1 MELGTALRQRLA
13 AGAAVV
19 GSWLSLGDCSI
30 AEIMSRAGF
39 DFLVIDLEHT
49 PTSVETAADMIRIVD
64 LAGCSP
70 LVRLPEFSPALA
82 KQVLDAGA
90 HGIIL
95 PNVDSAE
102 LAQSVV
108 RATRYPPHG
117 TRGVG
122 LYRAHGYGTAF
133 QDYFDSSGSGL
144 LVVAQIESRT
154 GVEHIDEI
162 ASVEGIDAVM
172 VGPYDLSADLG
183 TPGDFHSATF
193 TAAVGRVSDG
203 ARARGV
209 ATGIHIVEPD
219 PAKLRASVK
228 DGHRFLVYSVDMRII
243 DVGARIGAQALMGP
257 P

>member
-1 MELGTALRQRLA
+1 MELGSALRQRLA
-13 AGAAVV
+13 AGDAVV
-19 GSWLSLGDCSI
+19 GSWLSLGDSSI

-39 DFLVIDLEHT
+39 DFLVIDLEHA
-49 PTSVETAADMIRIVD
+49 PTSVETAAGMIRVID

-90 HGIIL
+90 HGIIV

-102 LAQSVV
+102 LANSVV
-108 RATRYPPHG
+108 KSTRYPPDG

-122 LYRAHGYGTAF
+122 LHRAHGYGTSF
-133 QDYFDSSGSGL
+133 QDYVDSSGGGL
-144 LVVAQIESRT
+144 LVVAQIESLA
-154 GVEHIDEI
+154 GVESIDEI
-162 ASVEGIDAVM
+162 ASVEGLDAVM

-183 TPGDFHSATF
+183 IPGDFHSAMF

-209 ATGIHIVEPD
+209 ASGIHIVEPN
-219 PAKLRASVK
+219 PETLRASAEN
-228 DGHRFLVYSVDMRII
+228 GHRFLVYSVDMRII
-243 DVGARIGAQALMGP
+243 DVGARIGAQALMGDP
-257 P
+257 

>member
-1 MELGTALRQRLA
+1 MELGSALRQRLA
-13 AGAAVV
+13 AGDAVV

-30 AEIMSRAGF
+30 AEVMSQAGF
-39 DFLVIDLEHT
+39 DFLVIDLEHA
-49 PTSVETAADMIRIVD
+49 PTSVETAAGMIRVID

-90 HGIIL
+90 HGIIV

-102 LAQSVV
+102 LAHSVV
-108 RATRYPPHG
+108 KSTRYPPDG

-122 LYRAHGYGTAF
+122 LHRAHGYGTSF
-133 QDYFDSSGSGL
+133 QDYLDSSRSGL
-144 LVVAQIESRT
+144 LVVAQIESLV
-154 GVEHIDEI
+154 GVENIDEI
-162 ASVEGIDAVM
+162 ASVEGLDAVM

-183 TPGDFHSATF
+183 VPGDFQSATF

-209 ATGIHIVEPD
+209 PTGIHIVEPN
-219 PAKLRASVK
+219 PETLRASAME
-228 DGHRFLVYSVDMRII
+228 GHRFLVYSVDMRII
-243 DVGARIGAQALMGP
+243 DVGARIGAQALIGRP
-257 P
+257 